1 MTNDE
6 LDMMRLSYLVPIVE
20 ALIGGYCFFLLAK
33 SFMQS
38 KKRAVSVG
46 AIYFLSMRVLY
57 IIPMHF
63 INFAAYGFGVF
74 AAFVVMC
81 LLERRNYGQ
90 KAFITV
96 VFFSLHWFAYAMTDI
111 LRDKTYDAILKTN
124 YMVVHQNQWFAVY
137 AVMCLFW
144 LALYFVFM
152 AVSIRC
158 ISKKC
163 AYKYIDLSARELLI
177 LIAPSIMGVLGFESM
192 WYYRTSYIAEN
203 GKFSDI
209 YDVLAIFY
217 CVAAVTVIVVVIVL
231 YQGIKAQQKEKVQNG
246 LLAAQIDSIKQHM
259 EQVENL
265 YQNTRS
271 IRHDMTNHILTLER
285 LYAGNKVEEAKSY
298 TIELKAALAEMT
310 GNINSGNPVTDVIL
324 QEMQISATKRKI
336 RFEMDFHYP
345 IDSGVNAFDVSV
357 ILNNALRNALENSE
371 KSKEPHIFVRSY
383 RRKNAYMIEVCNSFT
398 GNLQWDAENELP
410 ITSKEKLDGHG
421 YGLANIRK
429 VARKYSGDIDIVLK
443 NGEFWLSI
451 MLMLER

>member
-1 MTNDE
+1 
-6 LDMMRLSYLVPIVE
+6 
-20 ALIGGYCFFLLAK
+20 
-33 SFMQS
+33 
-38 KKRAVSVG
+38 
-46 AIYFLSMRVLY
+46 
-57 IIPMHF
+57 
-63 INFAAYGFGVF
+63 
-74 AAFVVMC
+74 
-81 LLERRNYGQ
+81 
-90 KAFITV
+90 
-96 VFFSLHWFAYAMTDI
+96 
-111 LRDKTYDAILKTN
+111 
-124 YMVVHQNQWFAVY
+124 MVVHQNQWFAVY

-231 YQGIKAQQKEKVQNG
+231 YQGIKAQQEEKVQNG